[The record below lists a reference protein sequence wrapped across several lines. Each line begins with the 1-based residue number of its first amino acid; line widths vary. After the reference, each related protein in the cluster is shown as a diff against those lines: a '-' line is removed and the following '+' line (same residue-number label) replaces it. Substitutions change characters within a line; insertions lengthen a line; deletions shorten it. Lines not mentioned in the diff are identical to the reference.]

1 MNKKPHV
8 ILHHTKKEE
17 TQDSS
22 LNPESRMFSS
32 DGVFVGTSE
41 DVHELKEELES
52 LKDDWSMCDT
62 ARDEL
67 TLENRKLK
75 LLLKES
81 FESFPTKRLADRIY
95 SIDGIER
102 PEPEPIPMKPGEET
116 SF

>member
-1 MNKKPHV
+1 MTVDKKTDPYEFLKTRV
-8 ILHHTKKEE
+8 QK

-22 LNPESRMFSS
+22 PVI
-32 DGVFVGTSE
+32 D
-41 DVHELKEELES
+41 ELKKEIES
-52 LKDDWSMCDT
+52 LKDDWNMCDT
-62 ARDEL
+62 ACDEL

-75 LLLKES
+75 KLLKES